1 MFCLDVGMLWQ
12 WFGCRNFDLF
22 FYVSF
27 VDKFCISI
35 LKAFSDSGLDV
46 MEEVLENE

>member
-1 MFCLDVGMLWQ
+1 MLWLR
-12 WFGCRNFDLF
+12 FGCQNFDSF
-22 FYVSF
+22 FCVRF

-35 LKAFSDSGLDV
+35 LKAFSDSELDV